1 LEMSSVAAVALTELE
16 CCTLCEHR
24 CGVNRLA
31 GETGVCRATTP
42 VVASA
47 TLHPAPPS
55 SYTVFLAGCNFKCL
69 NCQNWSI
76 SCYPDIEAG
85 VRGYVDPAAL
95 AAECVDRLFSL
106 EGALIG
112 ADRIF
117 FSGGAADIHLP
128 YVEEVV
134 RQARLLRPETKVN
147 FDTNGYLIEESL
159 ERLLAFTTSVTF
171 DIKAFDDE
179 VHRAL
184 TGASVVPVLRNAELI
199 GWEHADQLW
208 EYRVLVIPE
217 ITDTQV
223 RPICDFIAS
232 IDRALPVC
240 FLAFR
245 PNYVLEQHPG
255 AGAAMMEHCLDT
267 ACRAGLTNVHRAGQT
282 GLPGSRPAP
291 VDPAL
296 RDAYSSTPA
305 LVAGSVAA
313 RAGCVTHPRDCRR
326 CEVAC
331 GMRSFVPLRT
341 T

>member
-1 LEMSSVAAVALTELE
+1 MAAMALVELE

-31 GETGVCRATTP
+31 GETGVCRTTTP

-85 VRGYVDPAAL
+85 VRGYVDPAVL

-134 RQARLLRPETKVN
+134 RRARLLRPETKVN
-147 FDTNGYLIEESL
+147 FDTNGYLTEESF
-159 ERLLAFTTSVTF
+159 ERVLALTTSVTF

-184 TGASVVPVLRNAELI
+184 TGASVAPVLRNAELI
-199 GWEHADQLW
+199 GSEHADQLW

-245 PNYVLEQHPG
+245 PNYVLERHPWADVVLMENCVDTARG
-255 AGAAMMEHCLDT
+255 AGLSN
-267 ACRAGLTNVHRAGQT
+267 ACWTGHT
-282 GLPGSRPAP
+282 GLPGGPLPP
-291 VDPAL
+291 VDPEL
-296 RDAYSSTPA
+296 TDIYSGAASLLAATY
-305 LVAGSVAA
+305 AA
-313 RAGCVTHPRDCRR
+313 RAGCGTHPRDCRR

>member
-1 LEMSSVAAVALTELE
+1 MWTVVAMRLAELE

-31 GETGVCRATTP
+31 GETGVCRSTTP

-76 SCYPDIEAG
+76 SCYPGIEAG
-85 VRGYVDPAAL
+85 VRGFVEPAAL
-95 AAECVDRLFSL
+95 AAECVERLMSAK
-106 EGALIG
+106 GVLIG

-134 RQARLLRPETKVN
+134 RQARLLRPETRVN
-147 FDTNGYLIEESL
+147 FDTNGYLTEESF
-159 ERLLAFTTSVTF
+159 ERMLGFTTSVTF

-184 TGASVVPVLRNAELI
+184 TGASVAPVLRNAELI
-199 GWEHADQLW
+199 GSEQADQLW
-208 EYRVLVIPE
+208 EYRILVIPG

-232 IDRALPVC
+232 IDGALSVC

-245 PNYVLEQHPG
+245 PNYVLELHPG
-255 AGAAMMEHCLDT
+255 ADAALMEHCVDT
-267 ACRAGLTNVHRAGQT
+267 ARRAGLTNVHRAGHT
-282 GLPGSRPAP
+282 GLPGDLSQPF
-291 VDPAL
+291 DQTL
-296 RDAYSSTPA
+296 RDAYSSEPA
-305 LVAGSVAA
+305 LLAATYAA
-313 RAGCVTHPRDCRR
+313 RAGCGTHPRDCRG
-326 CEVAC
+326 CEIAC
-331 GMRSFVPLRT
+331 GMRSFVPRRVT
-341 T
+341 